1 MRDEWVDC
9 NNNDEQTQQGS
20 HINFDFLSLLAK
32 PKVIITSFLAKLL
45 SFFCVFVG
53 GFLLWLGGL
62 VVQDYYKIL
71 EVDYDATEE
80 EIRSNYI
87 RLALVCII
95 IIIFI

>member
-45 SFFCVFVG
+45 SFFV
-53 GFLLWLGGL
+53 FLLGDFFCDL
-62 VVQDYYKIL
+62 VGWWY
-71 EVDYDATEE
+71 
-80 EIRSNYI
+80 R
-87 RLALVCII
+87 II
-95 IIIFI
+95 IKYWKLITMPRRKKLGPITFV

>member
-53 GFLLWLGGL
+53 GFLL
-62 VVQDYYKIL
+62 
-71 EVDYDATEE
+71 
-80 EIRSNYI
+80 
-87 RLALVCII
+87 
-95 IIIFI
+95 